1 MRDLTEGFQYE
12 SMRMPF
18 LKDNLPG
25 KLDEDEEYDRYY
37 RRLHH
42 HDGLIIRICA
52 NNYTILYQPN
62 TQDWFWRST
71 ALVHDKDADPETI
84 KAAEDARKEAA
95 AALKMKRRDRFMKN
109 QVNNPKW
116 MRGMSKDA
124 VDEINQKFR
133 NWIDGVT
140 EEKAP
145 GAEQTETTQ
154 AGTEGGAGAQEEE
167 KEANQDVEM
176 TDEV

>member
-1 MRDLTEGFQYE
+1 MRDLTEGFQYD

-42 HDGLIIRICA
+42 HDGLVIRICA

-71 ALVHDKDADPETI
+71 APIHEKDADAETI
-84 KAAEDARKEAA
+84 KAAEDAHREAA
-95 AALKMKRRDRFMKN
+95 DALKMKRRDRFMKN
-109 QVNNPKW
+109 MVNNPKW

-124 VDEINQKFR
+124 VDEVNQKFR
-133 NWIDGVT
+133 NWIDGKGGDEVREGAAET
-140 EEKAP
+140 GGEAATEPVAAEEKQ
-145 GAEQTETTQ
+145 ETE
-154 AGTEGGAGAQEEE
+154 
-167 KEANQDVEM
+167 DVDM
-176 TDEV
+176 TDQV